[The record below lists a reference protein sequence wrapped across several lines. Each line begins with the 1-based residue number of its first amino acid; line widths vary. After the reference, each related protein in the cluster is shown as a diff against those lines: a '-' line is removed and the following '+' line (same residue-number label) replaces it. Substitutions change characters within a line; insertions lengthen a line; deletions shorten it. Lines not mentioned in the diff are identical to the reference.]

1 MSTQLE
7 LGRGIADSRIADSQG
22 ARAMMNGKPVFSVAA
37 KTVIN
42 FASAFEHKLLCDGPT
57 FSTGS
62 ACAYSCS
69 FCYVPDLMR
78 KLRAIPAYSQVKGAH
93 DEIVIRR
100 DRAVEVLRSQLTDRY
115 GRPKFK
121 HGRTYHSVSNRK
133 HRMAKVIYAS
143 PLVDVAANL
152 ELVRETIEAGRAIL
166 ELTDWD
172 IRLLSKSNLLPKV
185 AEGLGSFQEARE
197 RIIYGVSTG
206 TLDDGLAKRSEGGAA
221 LVSKRLES
229 LHWLQDNGYRTFGM
243 VCPSLPQE
251 DYGKFAREMAA
262 AIRAERCEH
271 VWAEVMNVRG
281 ESLVR
286 TLAALHRGGYDL
298 QADTLE
304 GTMHDKG
311 CWEEYARTTFWAH
324 TSALPPGKLRFLQ
337 YVTAASK
344 PWWEAQREKGAVLL

>member
-7 LGRGIADSRIADSQG
+7 FCGSVPAHSGRAT
-22 ARAMMNGKPVFSVAA
+22 MNGKPVFTVPA

-42 FASAFEHKLLCDGPT
+42 FESAFEHKLLCDGPT
-57 FSTGS
+57 FSMGS
-62 ACAYSCS
+62 ACAYSCA

-93 DEIVIRR
+93 EEIVIRR

-121 HGRTYHSVSNRK
+121 HGRTYHSGSNLE

-152 ELVRETIEAGRAIL
+152 DLVRETIEACRAIL

-185 AEGLGSFQEARE
+185 AEGLGSFQEAKE
-197 RIIYGVSTG
+197 RVVYGLSTG
-206 TLDDGLAKRSEGGAA
+206 TLDDGLAKCIEGGAP
-221 LVSKRLES
+221 LVSKRIAA
-229 LHWLQDNGYRTFGM
+229 LHWLQDNGFRTFGM
-243 VCPSLPQE
+243 VCPSLPQV
-251 DYGKFAREMAA
+251 DYNAFAREMAV
-262 AIRAERCEH
+262 AIRADRCEH

-281 ESLVR
+281 ESLTR
-286 TLAALHRGGYDL
+286 TLAALNAGGFSGEAMRL
-298 QADTLE
+298 QAVME
-304 GTMHDKG
+304 AKWK
-311 CWEEYARTTFWAH
+311 WEVYAQETFAAH
-324 TSALPPGKLRFLQ
+324 AGVLPKGKLRFLQ
-337 YVTAASK
+337 YVTPTSK
-344 PWWEAQREKGAVLL
+344 AWWELWKDAGAVIL